1 MVTIVLQPGFAEVST
16 APSPELDHSFTAV
29 HKDTLS
35 ELYRGNKKTEHLY
48 CRITNESV
56 SVCCTHRKRL
66 LQSKWVSD
74 QPTVGVKFK

>member
-35 ELYRGNKKTEHLY
+35 ELYRGNKKTEHCCIAGLPMNQ
-48 CRITNESV
+48 CQSV
-56 SVCCTHRKRL
+56 VLIAKDFFKVNGSVIS
-66 LQSKWVSD
+66 LQ
-74 QPTVGVKFK
+74 